1 MSRALDK
8 TLLSQLKSEDPRP
21 VYNDLSSIFARL
33 PDSGLLEIDFL
44 GAHYPLEADVNFLQ
58 EGNAI
63 AIPKLR
69 LVQAFFVARQ
79 ILQHHLENASE
90 VISNDVLAA
99 TAIALLMDSEHLTAA
114 NIRKRALSIPGNLTP
129 AALKREQSFVDT
141 LLTARLHRH
150 TKSPTLWSHRR
161 WLITTGLK
169 VGIPLD
175 IRYDIKQVVMV
186 AGERHPR
193 NYVAWQHARLLLD
206 RDLSLAATVAFD
218 VKEFCLRHHSDI
230 SCWAFLLDCIARIQD
245 EESRRSICSSV
256 LDDVLS
262 LTESFRWTN
271 ESVWVF
277 LRTIIAKD
285 ASEQDLKRFIAAN
298 DRLSAT
304 LPHNSSKLTIMIR
317 AREWCDKY
325 GVPKAA

>member
-8 TLLSQLKSEDPRP
+8 DLLSQLKSEDPKP

-44 GAHYPLEADVNFLQ
+44 GGHYPLEAGVNFLQ

-69 LVQAFFVARQ
+69 LVQAFFFARQ
-79 ILQHHLENASE
+79 ILQRHVENASE

-99 TAIALLMDSEHLTAA
+99 TTIALLMDPEHLTAA
-114 NIRKRALSIPGNLTP
+114 NIRKRALSTSGNLTP
-129 AALKREQSFVDT
+129 AALKREQRFVDT

-169 VGIPLD
+169 IGISLD

-206 RDLSLAATVAFD
+206 RDLSLAATVALD

-230 SCWAFLLDCIARIQD
+230 SGWAFLLDCISRIQD

-277 LRTIIAKD
+277 LRTIIARD
-285 ASEQDLKRFIAAN
+285 ASEQDLKRFITTN

-304 LPHNSSKLTIMIR
+304 VPHGSPQLTIMNR
-317 AREWCDKY
+317 ARGWCDKY
-325 GVPKAA
+325 GVPKAT